1 MEKFITLKGI
11 AAPLPMINVDTDMI
25 IPKQFL
31 KTIKRSGLGKNLFH
45 ELRFDI
51 QGNIKNDFVLNWDP
65 YKKATILIAGD
76 NFGCG
81 SSREHAP
88 WSLLDFGFKCIV
100 APSFADIF
108 YNNCFKNG
116 ILPIRLN
123 QEKVNILMTEA
134 KNKNQL
140 TINLDEQKIILA
152 GENVIE
158 FNIDPFRKKC
168 LIEGLDDIG
177 LTLQKKDKISK
188 YEESI
193 KSSQPWIILVSN
205 KKIKFNDL
213 KSNSI
218 VGTSSYRR
226 EYQLKNKR
234 TDLNYKLIRGN
245 VDTRIKKMENGDY
258 DAIILSKAGIDSL
271 KINDK
276 ITEEFETDDLIP
288 CAGQGIIAIQCK
300 DNDVEIKKLLE
311 KINDNHSRIRAN
323 TEREVLKTLEGDCD
337 TAVGAFSNIDGNN
350 ISLSAELF
358 SVDGKH
364 RYFIK
369 DTKDINLAK
378 ELGREVGEALKFQSK
393 GSYKR

>member
-1 MEKFITLKGI
+1 MKREKIIIGSRGSSLAMIYAENVKAKLKEVFSKEIEIKKIVTTGDENQKDRLSNLGGKGLFSKKIEDELLENNIDI
-11 AAPLPMINVDTDMI
+11 AVHALKDMPSIETDGLETNY
-25 IPKQFL
+25 FL
-31 KTIKRSGLGKNLFH
+31 KRNSPN
-45 ELRFDI
+45 E
-51 QGNIKNDFVLNWDP
+51 
-65 YKKATILIAGD
+65 
-76 NFGCG
+76 
-81 SSREHAP
+81 
-88 WSLLDFGFKCIV
+88 
-100 APSFADIF
+100 
-108 YNNCFKNG
+108 
-116 ILPIRLN
+116 
-123 QEKVNILMTEA
+123 
-134 KNKNQL
+134 
-140 TINLDEQKIILA
+140 
-152 GENVIE
+152 
-158 FNIDPFRKKC
+158 
-168 LIEGLDDIG
+168 
-177 LTLQKKDKISK
+177 
-188 YEESI
+188 
-193 KSSQPWIILVSN
+193 ILVSN

-234 TDLNYKLIRGN
+234 TDLNYRLIRGN

>member
-1 MEKFITLKGI
+1 MKREKIIIGSRGSRLAMIYADNVKAKLKEVFSKEIEIKNIVTTGDENQKDRLSNLGGKGLFSKKIEDELLENNIDI
-11 AAPLPMINVDTDMI
+11 AVHALKDMPSIETDGLETNY
-25 IPKQFL
+25 FL
-31 KTIKRSGLGKNLFH
+31 KRNSPN
-45 ELRFDI
+45 E
-51 QGNIKNDFVLNWDP
+51 
-65 YKKATILIAGD
+65 
-76 NFGCG
+76 
-81 SSREHAP
+81 
-88 WSLLDFGFKCIV
+88 
-100 APSFADIF
+100 
-108 YNNCFKNG
+108 
-116 ILPIRLN
+116 
-123 QEKVNILMTEA
+123 
-134 KNKNQL
+134 
-140 TINLDEQKIILA
+140 
-152 GENVIE
+152 
-158 FNIDPFRKKC
+158 
-168 LIEGLDDIG
+168 
-177 LTLQKKDKISK
+177 
-188 YEESI
+188 
-193 KSSQPWIILVSN
+193 ILVSN

-234 TDLNYKLIRGN
+234 TDLNYRLIRGN

>member
-1 MEKFITLKGI
+1 MKREKIIIGSRGSSLAMIYAENVKDKLKEVFSREIEIKKIVTTGDENQKDRLSNLGGKGLFSKKIEDELLENNIDI
-11 AAPLPMINVDTDMI
+11 AVHALKDMPSIETDGLETNY
-25 IPKQFL
+25 FL
-31 KTIKRSGLGKNLFH
+31 KRNSPN
-45 ELRFDI
+45 E
-51 QGNIKNDFVLNWDP
+51 
-65 YKKATILIAGD
+65 
-76 NFGCG
+76 
-81 SSREHAP
+81 
-88 WSLLDFGFKCIV
+88 
-100 APSFADIF
+100 
-108 YNNCFKNG
+108 
-116 ILPIRLN
+116 
-123 QEKVNILMTEA
+123 
-134 KNKNQL
+134 
-140 TINLDEQKIILA
+140 
-152 GENVIE
+152 
-158 FNIDPFRKKC
+158 
-168 LIEGLDDIG
+168 
-177 LTLQKKDKISK
+177 
-188 YEESI
+188 
-193 KSSQPWIILVSN
+193 ILVSN

-213 KSNSI
+213 KPNSI

-234 TDLNYKLIRGN
+234 TDLNYRLIRGN

-378 ELGREVGEALKFQSK
+378 ELGREVGEALKSQSK

>member
-1 MEKFITLKGI
+1 MKREKIIIGSRGSSLAMIYAENVKAKLKEVFSKEIEIKKIVTTGDENQKDRLSNLGGKGLFSKKIEDELLENNIDI
-11 AAPLPMINVDTDMI
+11 AVHALKDMPSIETDGLETNY
-25 IPKQFL
+25 FL
-31 KTIKRSGLGKNLFH
+31 KRNSPN
-45 ELRFDI
+45 E
-51 QGNIKNDFVLNWDP
+51 
-65 YKKATILIAGD
+65 
-76 NFGCG
+76 
-81 SSREHAP
+81 
-88 WSLLDFGFKCIV
+88 
-100 APSFADIF
+100 
-108 YNNCFKNG
+108 
-116 ILPIRLN
+116 
-123 QEKVNILMTEA
+123 
-134 KNKNQL
+134 
-140 TINLDEQKIILA
+140 
-152 GENVIE
+152 
-158 FNIDPFRKKC
+158 
-168 LIEGLDDIG
+168 
-177 LTLQKKDKISK
+177 
-188 YEESI
+188 
-193 KSSQPWIILVSN
+193 ILVSN

-213 KSNSI
+213 KPNSI

-378 ELGREVGEALKFQSK
+378 ELGREVGEALKSQSK